1 MEHSPTYEIR
11 MLRAIRRI
19 IRAVDMHSKMLQQA
33 QDITA
38 PQLVCLLT
46 LLKEGALTMKR
57 LSQLIDLSASTTVG
71 VVDRLEAKGL
81 VSRTRSTQDRRQVF
95 ISITVEGQEMAKRSP
110 FPLQSRLI
118 DGFQKMPELEQA
130 TLTLAVERLVSL
142 MGAGSIDASAILDLQ
157 PIAEANEIDNEEHH
171 P

>member
-1 MEHSPTYEIR
+1 MEHSPAPAYEIR

-19 IRAVDMHSKMLQQA
+19 IRA
-33 QDITA
+33 
-38 PQLVCLLT
+38 

-71 VVDRLEAKGL
+71 VVDRLEVKGL
-81 VSRTRSTQDRRQVF
+81 VSRTRSTHDRRQVF
-95 ISITVEGQEMAKRSP
+95 VSITVDGEAMAKRSP

-130 TLTLAVERLVSL
+130 TLTLAVESLVSL
-142 MGAGSIDASAILDLQ
+142 MGMLRLF
-157 PIAEANEIDNEEHH
+157 
-171 P
+171 